1 MEQALFPHDLI
12 QLQMAWNRTYAALA
26 APRPTAGHA
35 KLRRR
40 LVLLSARLYWHPFW
54 SGPGRTPAARAR
66 LRIHARPSS
75 AQSRA
80 HACPGEGAAQ

>member
-1 MEQALFPHDLI
+1 MEQAPFPHDLI
-12 QLQMAWNRTYAALA
+12 QLQVAWNRTYAALA

-35 KLRRR
+35 ELRRR
-40 LVLLSARLYWHPFW
+40 LVVLSTRLYWHPFW

-80 HACPGEGAAQ
+80 HACPRAGAAQ